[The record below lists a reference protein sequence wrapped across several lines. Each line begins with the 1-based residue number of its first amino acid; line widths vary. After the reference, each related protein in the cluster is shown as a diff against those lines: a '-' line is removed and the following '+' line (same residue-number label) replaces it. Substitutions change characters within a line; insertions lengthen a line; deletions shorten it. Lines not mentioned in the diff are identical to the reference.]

1 MNKIRNLLFFILSV
15 ILLTYT
21 FFIGIKNIFRYNK
34 LKVQYEKVVMKYQ
47 TELQKK
53 EEYKVQIDQMKFQDF
68 WELQAKQKL
77 GYVKQKEIV
86 YKLAIKR

>member
-53 EEYKVQIDQMKFQDF
+53 EEYKIQIDQMKFQDF